1 MSAMPLVT
9 VSTEVD
15 HDPDDVYAFL
25 DVMGNHER
33 INDHLLTDWSYSGP
47 PTGLG
52 ARAEAMMKLAGR
64 RGPVEMEVVETTVAT
79 TIVHRYVSHRGLR
92 VSTGTYRIARG
103 AQSGARVTY
112 EYAVQREP
120 GVERVATP
128 LVRAL
133 MRRALRR
140 SLDRLAEVLAENGR

>member
-1 MSAMPLVT
+1 MQPVT
-9 VSTEVD
+9 VSAEVD
-15 HDPDDVYAFL
+15 CDPTDVYAFL

-52 ARAEAMMKLAGR
+52 AKAEAMMKLAGR

-79 TIVHRYVSHRGLR
+79 TIVERYVSHRGLR
-92 VSTGTYRIARG
+92 ISTGTYRIAPDRDGG
-103 AQSGARVTY
+103 AKVSYQYTV
-112 EYAVQREP
+112 EREP
-120 GVERVATP
+120 GFERLATP

-133 MRRALRR
+133 MRRALQR
-140 SLDRLAEVLAENGR
+140 SMDRLAELLSRGSD